1 MKFNE
6 YGNPIYNYQ
15 DLSDE
20 IASLPVLKS
29 NVIELVEAVEN
40 NYRIDSETLSLSIQK
55 DQSLVANVLKLARCS
70 VLASRFRI
78 ETITDAIS
86 VLGVEKIK
94 DLAVASSFMNNLINK
109 NPYKKGF
116 DWKAFWQHCNAV
128 GIISSIL
135 SKYLQKNE
143 NERFYTA
150 GLLHDLG
157 KMGAFCLA
165 EEQMLGVASLARKHK
180 ISFSQ
185 SEYITDSPRHD
196 RLGHAI
202 CVNWNLPEYLA
213 STCLFHHVYSRERR
227 PFERDEPIN
236 DFIDITI
243 IANHLSKKFEIGYS
257 GHSYVDE
264 PIEEALINLGLN
276 LNALNEIKPTILA
289 ELKQVAIF
297 EELPAA

>member
-94 DLAVASSFMNNLINK
+94 DWLWPSFANNLINK

-128 GIISSIL
+128 GIISSIYPNIYRRMRMRG
-135 SKYLQKNE
+135 SH
-143 NERFYTA
+143 RRSA
-150 GLLHDLG
+150 SCLG
-157 KMGAFCLA
+157 KMGAF
-165 EEQMLGVASLARKHK
+165 V
-180 ISFSQ
+180 
-185 SEYITDSPRHD
+185 
-196 RLGHAI
+196 
-202 CVNWNLPEYLA
+202 
-213 STCLFHHVYSRERR
+213 
-227 PFERDEPIN
+227 
-236 DFIDITI
+236 
-243 IANHLSKKFEIGYS
+243 
-257 GHSYVDE
+257 
-264 PIEEALINLGLN
+264 
-276 LNALNEIKPTILA
+276 
-289 ELKQVAIF
+289 
-297 EELPAA
+297 